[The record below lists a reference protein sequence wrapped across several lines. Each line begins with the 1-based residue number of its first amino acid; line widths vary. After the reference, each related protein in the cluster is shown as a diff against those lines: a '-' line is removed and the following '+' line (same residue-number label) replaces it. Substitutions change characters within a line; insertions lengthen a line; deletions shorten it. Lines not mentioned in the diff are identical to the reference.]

1 MKIND
6 AYPRRIICLTE
17 ECAETLYLLKEE
29 SRIVGISKYAVR
41 PKRARQEKEVVCTFI
56 NANLDKIISLKP
68 DLVIGF
74 SDIQADIAK
83 RLIKNGISVWIN
95 NYRSVS
101 GIKIMIN
108 QIGLL
113 VGKHLES
120 INLVNQI
127 ERNIK
132 KIQEKN
138 STRFIKPKI
147 YFEEWFDPLITSI
160 KWVSEIIEIC
170 GGKNLYESHNSK
182 SLAKDRIVNDDQ
194 EIIKFNPDI
203 ILVSWCGKK
212 FKKNKMTSRK
222 GWESIDAIKNN
233 NIYEI
238 DSSIILQPGPAALTD
253 GLKTISKIINHWH
266 QKVRNKDREVHQK

>member
-1 MKIND
+1 MKIID

-41 PKRARQEKEVVCTFI
+41 PKRARQEKEIVCTFI
-56 NANLDKIISLKP
+56 NANLEKIISLKP

-83 RLIKNGISVWIN
+83 KLINNGISVWIN
-95 NYRSVS
+95 NYRGVD
-101 GIKIMIN
+101 GIKRMII

-120 INLVNQI
+120 ISLVNQI
-127 ERNIK
+127 DINIK
-132 KIQEKN
+132 KIQHKN
-138 STRFIKPKI
+138 SIRFIKPKI

-170 GGKNLYESHNSK
+170 GGQNLYDSHNSK
-182 SLAKDRIVNDDQ
+182 SLAKDRIVKDDR
-194 EIIKFNPDI
+194 EIINFNPDI

-222 GWESIDAIKNN
+222 EWESINAIKNN
-233 NIYEI
+233 NIFEI
-238 DSSIILQPGPAALTD
+238 DSSVILQPGPAALTD
-253 GLKTISKIINHWH
+253 GLKIISEIINNWH
-266 QKVRNKDREVHQK
+266 QKSSK

>member
-1 MKIND
+1 MIIND

-56 NANLDKIISLKP
+56 NANLEKIILLKP

-95 NYRSVS
+95 NYRSVN
-101 GIKIMIN
+101 GIKVMIN

-120 INLVNQI
+120 ISLVNEI

-132 KIQEKN
+132 KIQAKN
-138 STRFIKPKI
+138 SMRVIKPKI

-170 GGKNLYESHNSK
+170 GGKNLYESYNSK
-182 SLAKDRIVNDDQ
+182 SLAKDRIVNDDR

-222 GWESIDAIKNN
+222 GWGAINAIKNN

-238 DSSIILQPGPAALTD
+238 DSSVILQPGPASLTD
-253 GLKTISKIINHWH
+253 GLKTISKIINNWH
-266 QKVRNKDREVHQK
+266 KENSK

>member
-1 MKIND
+1 MRIND
-6 AYPRRIICLTE
+6 AYPKRIICLTE
-17 ECAETLYLLKEE
+17 ECVETLYLLKEE

-56 NANLDKIISLKP
+56 NANFDKIISLKP

-83 RLIKNGISVWIN
+83 KLIKKGISVLIN
-95 NYRSVS
+95 NYRSVQ
-101 GIKIMIN
+101 GIKIMIS

-113 VGKHLES
+113 VGKHLQS
-120 INLVNQI
+120 ITLVNQI
-127 ERNIK
+127 ESNIK
-132 KIQEKN
+132 KIQDKN
-138 STRFIKPKI
+138 SVIIIKPKI

-170 GGKNLYESHNSK
+170 GGINLYESNNSK
-182 SLAKDRIVNDDQ
+182 SLASDRIVNDDK

-212 FKKNKMTSRK
+212 FKKDKMTNRK
-222 GWESIDAIKNN
+222 RWGCINAIKND

-253 GLKTISKIINHWH
+253 GLKIISKIINNWH
-266 QKVRNKDREVHQK
+266 QKSLK

>member
-6 AYPRRIICLTE
+6 AYPKRIICLTE
-17 ECAETLYLLKEE
+17 ESAETLYLLKEDN
-29 SRIVGISKYAVR
+29 RIVGISKYTIR
-41 PKRARQEKEVVCTFI
+41 PKKAREEKKVVCTFI
-56 NANLDKIISLKP
+56 NANIDEIITLKP

-83 RLIKNGISVWIN
+83 NLIKKGISVWIN
-95 NYRSVS
+95 NYRSVN

-113 VGKHLES
+113 VGKHLEA
-120 INLVNQI
+120 IKIVNQI

-132 KIQEKN
+132 KVQNKN
-138 STRFIKPKI
+138 CMRIIKPKI

-170 GGKNLYESHNSK
+170 GGINLHQSNNSK
-182 SLAKDRIVNDDQ
+182 SLAIDRIINDDQ

-212 FKKNKMTSRK
+212 FKKNKMINRK
-222 GWESIDAIKNN
+222 GWKSINAIKHD

-253 GLKTISKIINHWH
+253 GLKIIHNIINDWH
-266 QKVRNKDREVHQK
+266 QKV

>member
-1 MKIND
+1 MKLIE
-6 AYPRRIICLTE
+6 AYPKRIICLTE
-17 ECAETLYLLKEE
+17 ESVETLYLLKEE
-29 SRIVGISKYAVR
+29 NRIIGISKYAVR
-41 PKRARQEKEVVCTFI
+41 PERARQENQVISTFI
-56 NANLDKIISLKP
+56 NANIDKIISLKP

-74 SDIQADIAK
+74 SDIQAEIAQK
-83 RLIKNGISVWIN
+83 LIKRGVSVWIN
-95 NYRSVS
+95 NYRSLH
-101 GIKIMIN
+101 GIKVMIN

-113 VGKHLES
+113 VGKHSEA

-127 ERNIK
+127 ENNIK
-132 KIQEKN
+132 KIQDKN
-138 STRFIKPKI
+138 SIRIIKPKI

-170 GGKNLYESHNSK
+170 GGVNLYKSNNSK
-182 SLAKDRIVNDDQ
+182 SLARDRIIYDDK

-212 FKKNKMTSRK
+212 FKRNKMTNRK
-222 GWESIDAIKNN
+222 GWQSINAIKND

-253 GLKTISKIINHWH
+253 GLKIISKIIDNWY
-266 QKVRNKDREVHQK
+266 QKISK

>member
-6 AYPRRIICLTE
+6 AYPKRIICLTE
-17 ECAETLYLLKEE
+17 ECAETLYLLKED

-41 PKRARQEKEVVCTFI
+41 PKRVKKEKEVVCTFL

-83 RLIKNGISVWIN
+83 NLIKKGISVWIN
-95 NYRSVS
+95 NYRSIK

-113 VGKHLES
+113 VGKQLES

-127 ERNIK
+127 ESNIK
-132 KIQEKN
+132 KIKNKN
-138 STRFIKPKI
+138 SIKTIKPKI

-160 KWVSEIIEIC
+160 KWISEIIEIC
-170 GGKNLYESHNSK
+170 GGENLYKSNISK
-182 SLAKDRIVNDDQ
+182 SLAKDRIIKDNQ
-194 EIIKFNPDI
+194 QIIKFNPDI

-212 FKKNKMTSRK
+212 FKKTKMINRE
-222 GWESIDAIKNN
+222 GWESIKAIKNDS
-233 NIYEI
+233 IYEI

-253 GLKTISKIINHWH
+253 GLNIISKIINNWH
-266 QKVRNKDREVHQK
+266 QKNSN